1 MKKTNKENPI
11 TTFRKLNQARQ
22 GMVMKSLKKAQDG
35 IETNDDLINKSGSKG
50 NYKKPTSTMSDVY
63 GQMVANKQYNDA
75 KERLSDTLRDAY
87 NTAVQKNKNKQNTD
101 ALNYLYPNYQI
112 NPSTYKQKKGG
123 VNLSKKSLPKKGLG
137 DSGVSNASNANVNYK
152 SATFASSKK
161 NPFTGRTRETVIEQT
176 GPDQY
181 TKKQNIINRKGEYI
195 GSKSKPSNI
204 NQYSKY
210 SNIGGGNT
218 SLNNPITQSN
228 KGFDFSSVANPER
241 KKGGTIKKK
250 MQDGGSSQQGV
261 YRSYGAEQNRTRS
274 GSTYGNSPQAKRGGT
289 VKRKKK

>member
-50 NYKKPTSTMSDVY
+50 GYKKTVPVPDYDVSLPTEKAT
-63 GQMVANKQYNDA
+63 NKF
-75 KERLSDTLRDAY
+75 RTDTL
-87 NTAVQKNKNKQNTD
+87 
-101 ALNYLYPNYQI
+101 NYMYPNYQI

-241 KKGGTIKKK
+241 KKGGT
-250 MQDGGSSQQGV
+250 
-261 YRSYGAEQNRTRS
+261 
-274 GSTYGNSPQAKRGGT
+274 